1 MFIVTSVL
9 GIITVFDIVIHV
21 ATDQVEPLRIAGNI
35 IVLVSAF
42 GVLLLPRLRRV
53 WVAVTAGGWNLLLNL
68 IHTGQNGIGALGV
81 ALIAVTTVLWL
92 VLAILFARR
101 PKPVV

>member
-9 GIITVFDIVIHV
+9 GLITVFDIVIHV

-35 IVLVSAF
+35 IVLVSVF
-42 GVLLLPRLRRV
+42 GVLLLRRLRRV
-53 WVAVTAGGWNLLLNL
+53 WVAVAAGGWNLVLNL
-68 IHTGQNGIGALGV
+68 IHISQNGIGALGI

-101 PKPVV
+101 PKSVV

>member
-9 GIITVFDIVIHV
+9 GLITVFDIVIHV

-53 WVAVTAGGWNLLLNL
+53 WVAVAAGGWNLALNV
-68 IHTGQNGIGALGV
+68 IHISQDGIGALGI

>member
-9 GIITVFDIVIHV
+9 GLITVFDIVIHV

-35 IVLVSAF
+35 IVLVSVF
-42 GVLLLPRLRRV
+42 GVLLLRRLRRV
-53 WVAVTAGGWNLLLNL
+53 WVAVAAGGWNLVLYL
-68 IHTGQNGIGALGV
+68 IHISQNGIGALGI

-92 VLAILFARR
+92 VLAILVARR

>member
-9 GIITVFDIVIHV
+9 GLITVFDIVIHV

-35 IVLVSAF
+35 LVPVSVF
-42 GVLLLPRLRRV
+42 GVLLLPSLRLV
-53 WVAVTAGGWNLLLNL
+53 WVAVAAGGWNLVLNL
-68 IHTGQNGIGALGV
+68 IHISQNGIGALGI

-101 PKPVV
+101 PKPVA

>member
-9 GIITVFDIVIHV
+9 GLITVFDIVIHV

-35 IVLVSAF
+35 IVLVSVF
-42 GVLLLPRLRRV
+42 GVLLLPRLRLV
-53 WVAVTAGGWNLLLNL
+53 WVAVAAGGWNLVLNL
-68 IHTGQNGIGALGV
+68 IHISLNGIGALGI

-92 VLAILFARR
+92 VLAILVARR